1 MIEAF
6 QYLTPQNLSL
16 DYSLSP
22 EEVIV
27 LPEPAN
33 TRLAAILRRYDRK
46 VPEWN
51 SEQAF
56 YVSKHRN
63 FPFATIYFDR
73 EYPLGG
79 HIISSRWDR
88 YESPYQAYTI
98 PPQVDL
104 GYAGCWWFRTK
115 ERLQYAAL
123 RSSLAAQ
130 VWELLKDKPD
140 DSPWVVFMEP
150 LDPEFVET
158 AGKMNSH
165 INDLRRMD
173 ADLETTFPF
182 NSEALEP
189 EKDKSL
195 ISEAHGKTIWYSNP
209 YAFEKLDKIM
219 QSYQRNV
226 EFLIFL
232 ISRIYNKDQISPWLT
247 VCLEREHDLTEY
259 FSFDCRLTGEEL
271 HGLTYTVDFHLTPE
285 EFGHHYPFG
294 IFYFNTKNEIRMC
307 AEKSSLIARWW
318 EKVKELREDRGWML
332 LPSEDLSEYEESDI
346 FSGNSIL
353 E

>member
-6 QYLTPQNLSL
+6 QYLTPQNLNL

-195 ISEAHGKTIWYSNP
+195 DIGSSRKDHLV
-209 YAFEKLDKIM
+209 F
-219 QSYQRNV
+219 QS
-226 EFLIFL
+226 
-232 ISRIYNKDQISPWLT
+232 
-247 VCLEREHDLTEY
+247 
-259 FSFDCRLTGEEL
+259 
-271 HGLTYTVDFHLTPE
+271 
-285 EFGHHYPFG
+285 
-294 IFYFNTKNEIRMC
+294 IR
-307 AEKSSLIARWW
+307 
-318 EKVKELREDRGWML
+318 
-332 LPSEDLSEYEESDI
+332 
-346 FSGNSIL
+346 F
-353 E
+353 

>member
-1 MIEAF
+1 MIETF
-6 QYLTPQNLSL
+6 QYLTPQSLSL

-27 LPEPAN
+27 LPVPAT
-33 TRLAAILRRYDRK
+33 TRLATILNRYNRK

-88 YESPYQAYTI
+88 YESPYQAYST
-98 PPQVDL
+98 PPLEDF

-115 ERLQYAAL
+115 ERLHYAAL
-123 RSSLAAQ
+123 RSTLAAQ
-130 VWELLKDKPD
+130 AWEVLKDKAG
-140 DSPWVVFMEP
+140 STPWAVFLDE
-150 LDPEFVET
+150 LDPEFVEN
-158 AGKMNSH
+158 AGKMNLH
-165 INDLRRMD
+165 IIDLRRMD

-195 ISEAHGKTIWYSNP
+195 ISGSSRKDHLVY
-209 YAFEKLDKIM
+209 
-219 QSYQRNV
+219 QS
-226 EFLIFL
+226 
-232 ISRIYNKDQISPWLT
+232 
-247 VCLEREHDLTEY
+247 
-259 FSFDCRLTGEEL
+259 
-271 HGLTYTVDFHLTPE
+271 
-285 EFGHHYPFG
+285 
-294 IFYFNTKNEIRMC
+294 IR
-307 AEKSSLIARWW
+307 
-318 EKVKELREDRGWML
+318 
-332 LPSEDLSEYEESDI
+332 
-346 FSGNSIL
+346 F
-353 E
+353 